1 MDLTLDEDQQA
12 INDLAG
18 RILSEQLPA
27 ERLGAIEAQ
36 PERFAAETWAE
47 LARTRLLGVPLRD
60 DVGGGGFGIAEA
72 CLVLEQ
78 IGRTVAPLPYLA
90 TVILGALP
98 IDQFGSADQRKRYL
112 PAVIDGSLIL
122 TAALAEAGNVFVPA
136 LPATRATRE
145 DAAWRLEGEKRFVP
159 AAHLAGRILVPARTG
174 ASSVGVF
181 LVEPTASGV
190 ALERAETTALEPQFS
205 VTLSG
210 AKVDADDVLG
220 DPERGATI
228 VDWIVQRAI
237 AGLCSMQAGV
247 CDAALRLTA
256 KHVSDREQFGSK
268 IATFQAVAQRA
279 ADAYIDTEAVTLTA
293 RRASWRLGANLP
305 ADEALAVAKF
315 WAAEGGQRV
324 AHAAQHLHGGIGVDT
339 AYPLHRYFRWTKQI
353 ELTLG
358 GAMVHLVRLGASIA
372 AWNPDARR
380 AR

>member
-1 MDLTLDEDQQA
+1 MDLTLNEDQQA

-18 RILSEQLPA
+18 RILSEQLPP
-27 ERLGAIEAQ
+27 ERLTAIEAQ
-36 PERFAAETWAE
+36 PEWFAADTWAE
-47 LARTRLLGVPLRD
+47 LARTQLLGVPLRD
-60 DVGGGGFGIAEA
+60 DVGGSGFSITEA

-90 TVILGALP
+90 SVILGAMP
-98 IDQFGSADQRKRYL
+98 IDQFGSAAQRTRYL

-122 TAALAEAGNVFVPA
+122 TAALAEAGNTFVPA
-136 LPATRATRE
+136 VPATRATRVG
-145 DAAWRLEGEKRFVP
+145 AGWRLEGEKRFVP
-159 AAHLAGRILVPARTG
+159 AAHLAGRMLVPARTG
-174 ASSVGVF
+174 TSSVGVF
-181 LVEPTASGV
+181 LVDPKAAGV
-190 ALERAETTALEPQFS
+190 SLERVLTTALEPQYFVRFS
-205 VTLSG
+205 GTQL
-210 AKVDADDVLG
+210 DADHVLG
-220 DPERGATI
+220 DPEGGTAI
-228 VDWIVQRAI
+228 VDWLVQRAI

-256 KHVSDREQFGSK
+256 KHVSEREQFGTK

-279 ADAYIDTEAVTLTA
+279 AEAYIDTEAVTLTA
-293 RRASWRLGANLP
+293 RQAAWRLAANVP

-372 AWNPDARR
+372 ARTPGSA
-380 AR
+380 